1 MTFTETFLFI
11 CVIVEFICIYIL
23 THDRRWN
30 MEEKTE
36 FMNDKELEMLFQ
48 TNTNNF
54 IAKQRQFNKV
64 NTEFSKKT
72 TTLLKQ
78 LSDDYIQT
86 REEIHKMNSK
96 IDRLTV
102 FLILTLC
109 LLLWSVFIWVTWDIK
124 KLWSLWN
131 VLKEKHMK
139 WF

>member
-1 MTFTETFLFI
+1 
-11 CVIVEFICIYIL
+11 
-23 THDRRWN
+23 
-30 MEEKTE
+30 MEDKTE
-36 FMNDKELEMLFQ
+36 LIGDKELEMLFQ

-54 IAKQRQFNKV
+54 IAKQNKLNKV

-78 LSDDYIQT
+78 ISDDYIQT

-109 LLLWSVFIWVTWDIK
+109 LLLWSLFV
-124 KLWSLWN
+124 
-131 VLKEKHMK
+131 
-139 WF
+139 

>member
-1 MTFTETFLFI
+1 
-11 CVIVEFICIYIL
+11 
-23 THDRRWN
+23 
-30 MEEKTE
+30 MEEKNE

-48 TNTNNF
+48 TSTNNF

-109 LLLWSVFIWVTWDIK
+109 LLLWSVFI
-124 KLWSLWN
+124 
-131 VLKEKHMK
+131 
-139 WF
+139 

>member
-1 MTFTETFLFI
+1 
-11 CVIVEFICIYIL
+11 
-23 THDRRWN
+23 
-30 MEEKTE
+30 MEEKSE

-72 TTLLKQ
+72 TTLLNK

-86 REEIHKMNSK
+86 REEIYKMNSK

-109 LLLWSVFIWVTWDIK
+109 LLLWSLFV
-124 KLWSLWN
+124 
-131 VLKEKHMK
+131 
-139 WF
+139 

>member
-1 MTFTETFLFI
+1 
-11 CVIVEFICIYIL
+11 
-23 THDRRWN
+23 

-54 IAKQRQFNKV
+54 IAKQNKLNKV

-109 LLLWSVFIWVTWDIK
+109 LLLWSLFV
-124 KLWSLWN
+124 
-131 VLKEKHMK
+131 
-139 WF
+139 

>member
-1 MTFTETFLFI
+1 
-11 CVIVEFICIYIL
+11 
-23 THDRRWN
+23 
-30 MEEKTE
+30 MEERTE

-109 LLLWSVFIWVTWDIK
+109 LLLWSVFI
-124 KLWSLWN
+124 
-131 VLKEKHMK
+131 
-139 WF
+139 

>member
-1 MTFTETFLFI
+1 
-11 CVIVEFICIYIL
+11 
-23 THDRRWN
+23 

-36 FMNDKELEMLFQ
+36 LIGDKELEMLFQ

-54 IAKQRQFNKV
+54 IARQRQFNKV

-109 LLLWSVFIWVTWDIK
+109 LLLWSLFV
-124 KLWSLWN
+124 
-131 VLKEKHMK
+131 
-139 WF
+139 

>member
-1 MTFTETFLFI
+1 
-11 CVIVEFICIYIL
+11 
-23 THDRRWN
+23 
-30 MEEKTE
+30 MEEKNE

-96 IDRLTV
+96 NDRLTV

-109 LLLWSVFIWVTWDIK
+109 LLLWSLFV
-124 KLWSLWN
+124 
-131 VLKEKHMK
+131 
-139 WF
+139 

>member
-1 MTFTETFLFI
+1 
-11 CVIVEFICIYIL
+11 
-23 THDRRWN
+23 
-30 MEEKTE
+30 MEEKSE

-54 IAKQRQFNKV
+54 IARQRQFNKV

-109 LLLWSVFIWVTWDIK
+109 LLLWSLFV
-124 KLWSLWN
+124 
-131 VLKEKHMK
+131 
-139 WF
+139 

>member
-1 MTFTETFLFI
+1 
-11 CVIVEFICIYIL
+11 
-23 THDRRWN
+23 
-30 MEEKTE
+30 
-36 FMNDKELEMLFQ
+36 MNDKELEMLFQ

-109 LLLWSVFIWVTWDIK
+109 LLLWSIFV
-124 KLWSLWN
+124 
-131 VLKEKHMK
+131 
-139 WF
+139 

>member
-1 MTFTETFLFI
+1 
-11 CVIVEFICIYIL
+11 
-23 THDRRWN
+23 
-30 MEEKTE
+30 MEEKNE

-54 IAKQRQFNKV
+54 IAKQNKLNKV
-64 NTEFSKKT
+64 NIEFSKKT

-109 LLLWSVFIWVTWDIK
+109 LLLWSVFI
-124 KLWSLWN
+124 
-131 VLKEKHMK
+131 
-139 WF
+139 

>member
-1 MTFTETFLFI
+1 MKDENWTGLE
-11 CVIVEFICIYIL
+11 
-23 THDRRWN
+23 
-30 MEEKTE
+30 
-36 FMNDKELEMLFQ
+36 DKELEMLFQ
-48 TNTNNF
+48 TNTNYF

-109 LLLWSVFIWVTWDIK
+109 LLLWSVFI
-124 KLWSLWN
+124 
-131 VLKEKHMK
+131 
-139 WF
+139 

>member
-1 MTFTETFLFI
+1 
-11 CVIVEFICIYIL
+11 
-23 THDRRWN
+23 

-36 FMNDKELEMLFQ
+36 LIGDKELEMLFQ

-54 IAKQRQFNKV
+54 IAKQSKLNKV

-109 LLLWSVFIWVTWDIK
+109 LLLWSLFV
-124 KLWSLWN
+124 
-131 VLKEKHMK
+131 
-139 WF
+139 

>member
-1 MTFTETFLFI
+1 
-11 CVIVEFICIYIL
+11 
-23 THDRRWN
+23 

-36 FMNDKELEMLFQ
+36 LIGDKELEMLFQ

-54 IAKQRQFNKV
+54 IAKQNKLNKV

-72 TTLLKQ
+72 TTLLKR

-109 LLLWSVFIWVTWDIK
+109 LLLWSLFV
-124 KLWSLWN
+124 
-131 VLKEKHMK
+131 
-139 WF
+139 

>member
-1 MTFTETFLFI
+1 
-11 CVIVEFICIYIL
+11 
-23 THDRRWN
+23 
-30 MEEKTE
+30 MEEKSE

-102 FLILTLC
+102 FLIFTLC
-109 LLLWSVFIWVTWDIK
+109 LLLWSIFV
-124 KLWSLWN
+124 
-131 VLKEKHMK
+131 
-139 WF
+139 

>member
-1 MTFTETFLFI
+1 MKDENWTGLE
-11 CVIVEFICIYIL
+11 
-23 THDRRWN
+23 
-30 MEEKTE
+30 
-36 FMNDKELEMLFQ
+36 DKELEMLFQ

-54 IAKQRQFNKV
+54 IAKQRQFNKL

-96 IDRLTV
+96 IDRLTL

-109 LLLWSVFIWVTWDIK
+109 LLLWSIFV
-124 KLWSLWN
+124 
-131 VLKEKHMK
+131 
-139 WF
+139 

>member
-1 MTFTETFLFI
+1 MKDENWTGLE
-11 CVIVEFICIYIL
+11 
-23 THDRRWN
+23 
-30 MEEKTE
+30 
-36 FMNDKELEMLFQ
+36 DKELEMLFQ

-109 LLLWSVFIWVTWDIK
+109 LLLWSVFILAT
-124 KLWSLWN
+124 
-131 VLKEKHMK
+131 
-139 WF
+139 

>member
-1 MTFTETFLFI
+1 
-11 CVIVEFICIYIL
+11 
-23 THDRRWN
+23 

-96 IDRLTV
+96 IDCLTV

-109 LLLWSVFIWVTWDIK
+109 LLLWSIFV
-124 KLWSLWN
+124 
-131 VLKEKHMK
+131 
-139 WF
+139 

>member
-1 MTFTETFLFI
+1 
-11 CVIVEFICIYIL
+11 
-23 THDRRWN
+23 
-30 MEEKTE
+30 MEEKNE

-109 LLLWSVFIWVTWDIK
+109 LLLWSVFI
-124 KLWSLWN
+124 
-131 VLKEKHMK
+131 
-139 WF
+139 

>member
-1 MTFTETFLFI
+1 
-11 CVIVEFICIYIL
+11 
-23 THDRRWN
+23 

-36 FMNDKELEMLFQ
+36 FMDDKELEMLFQ

-109 LLLWSVFIWVTWDIK
+109 LLLWSVFI
-124 KLWSLWN
+124 
-131 VLKEKHMK
+131 
-139 WF
+139 

>member
-1 MTFTETFLFI
+1 
-11 CVIVEFICIYIL
+11 
-23 THDRRWN
+23 
-30 MEEKTE
+30 MEEKSE
-36 FMNDKELEMLFQ
+36 LMNDKELEMLFQ

-54 IAKQRQFNKV
+54 IARQRQFNKV

-109 LLLWSVFIWVTWDIK
+109 LLLWSVFV
-124 KLWSLWN
+124 
-131 VLKEKHMK
+131 
-139 WF
+139 

>member
-1 MTFTETFLFI
+1 
-11 CVIVEFICIYIL
+11 
-23 THDRRWN
+23 

-54 IAKQRQFNKV
+54 IAKQRQLNKV
-64 NTEFSKKT
+64 NTEFGKKT

-109 LLLWSVFIWVTWDIK
+109 LLLWSVFI
-124 KLWSLWN
+124 
-131 VLKEKHMK
+131 
-139 WF
+139 

>member
-1 MTFTETFLFI
+1 
-11 CVIVEFICIYIL
+11 
-23 THDRRWN
+23 

-102 FLILTLC
+102 FLVLTLC
-109 LLLWSVFIWVTWDIK
+109 LLLWSLFV
-124 KLWSLWN
+124 
-131 VLKEKHMK
+131 
-139 WF
+139 

>member
-1 MTFTETFLFI
+1 
-11 CVIVEFICIYIL
+11 
-23 THDRRWN
+23 
-30 MEEKTE
+30 MEEKNE

-109 LLLWSVFIWVTWDIK
+109 LLLWSIFV
-124 KLWSLWN
+124 
-131 VLKEKHMK
+131 
-139 WF
+139 

>member
-1 MTFTETFLFI
+1 MKDENWTGLE
-11 CVIVEFICIYIL
+11 
-23 THDRRWN
+23 
-30 MEEKTE
+30 
-36 FMNDKELEMLFQ
+36 DKELEMLFQ

-109 LLLWSVFIWVTWDIK
+109 LLLWSIFI
-124 KLWSLWN
+124 
-131 VLKEKHMK
+131 
-139 WF
+139 

>member
-1 MTFTETFLFI
+1 
-11 CVIVEFICIYIL
+11 
-23 THDRRWN
+23 

-36 FMNDKELEMLFQ
+36 FMSDKELEMLFQ

-54 IAKQRQFNKV
+54 IAKQNKLNKV

-109 LLLWSVFIWVTWDIK
+109 LLLWSVFI
-124 KLWSLWN
+124 
-131 VLKEKHMK
+131 
-139 WF
+139 

>member
-1 MTFTETFLFI
+1 MKDENWTGLE
-11 CVIVEFICIYIL
+11 
-23 THDRRWN
+23 
-30 MEEKTE
+30 
-36 FMNDKELEMLFQ
+36 DKELEMLFQ

-54 IAKQRQFNKV
+54 IAKQREFNKV

-109 LLLWSVFIWVTWDIK
+109 LLLWSVFI
-124 KLWSLWN
+124 
-131 VLKEKHMK
+131 
-139 WF
+139 

>member
-1 MTFTETFLFI
+1 
-11 CVIVEFICIYIL
+11 
-23 THDRRWN
+23 
-30 MEEKTE
+30 MEEKNE

-54 IAKQRQFNKV
+54 IARQRQFNKV

-86 REEIHKMNSK
+86 RKEIHKMNSK
-96 IDRLTV
+96 IDRLTL

-109 LLLWSVFIWVTWDIK
+109 LLLWSLFV
-124 KLWSLWN
+124 
-131 VLKEKHMK
+131 
-139 WF
+139 

>member
-1 MTFTETFLFI
+1 
-11 CVIVEFICIYIL
+11 
-23 THDRRWN
+23 
-30 MEEKTE
+30 MEEKNE
-36 FMNDKELEMLFQ
+36 FMSDKELEMLFQ

-64 NTEFSKKT
+64 NTEFGKKT

-109 LLLWSVFIWVTWDIK
+109 LLLWSLFV
-124 KLWSLWN
+124 
-131 VLKEKHMK
+131 
-139 WF
+139 

>member
-1 MTFTETFLFI
+1 
-11 CVIVEFICIYIL
+11 
-23 THDRRWN
+23 

-86 REEIHKMNSK
+86 REEIHKMNAK

-109 LLLWSVFIWVTWDIK
+109 LLLWSVFI
-124 KLWSLWN
+124 
-131 VLKEKHMK
+131 
-139 WF
+139 

>member
-1 MTFTETFLFI
+1 
-11 CVIVEFICIYIL
+11 
-23 THDRRWN
+23 

-78 LSDDYIQT
+78 LSDDYIQA

-109 LLLWSVFIWVTWDIK
+109 LLLWSLFV
-124 KLWSLWN
+124 
-131 VLKEKHMK
+131 
-139 WF
+139 

>member
-1 MTFTETFLFI
+1 
-11 CVIVEFICIYIL
+11 
-23 THDRRWN
+23 

-72 TTLLKQ
+72 TALLKQ

-109 LLLWSVFIWVTWDIK
+109 LLLWSVFI
-124 KLWSLWN
+124 
-131 VLKEKHMK
+131 
-139 WF
+139 

>member
-1 MTFTETFLFI
+1 
-11 CVIVEFICIYIL
+11 
-23 THDRRWN
+23 
-30 MEEKTE
+30 MEDKTE
-36 FMNDKELEMLFQ
+36 LIGDKELEMLFQ

-54 IAKQRQFNKV
+54 IAKQNKLNKV

-72 TTLLKQ
+72 TTLLKR

-109 LLLWSVFIWVTWDIK
+109 LLLWSLI
-124 KLWSLWN
+124 
-131 VLKEKHMK
+131 
-139 WF
+139 

>member
-1 MTFTETFLFI
+1 
-11 CVIVEFICIYIL
+11 
-23 THDRRWN
+23 

-64 NTEFSKKT
+64 NTEFSKKI

-109 LLLWSVFIWVTWDIK
+109 LLLWSVFI
-124 KLWSLWN
+124 
-131 VLKEKHMK
+131 
-139 WF
+139 

>member
-1 MTFTETFLFI
+1 MKDENWTGLE
-11 CVIVEFICIYIL
+11 
-23 THDRRWN
+23 
-30 MEEKTE
+30 
-36 FMNDKELEMLFQ
+36 DKELEMLFQ

-96 IDRLTV
+96 IDCLTV

-109 LLLWSVFIWVTWDIK
+109 LLLWSVFI
-124 KLWSLWN
+124 
-131 VLKEKHMK
+131 
-139 WF
+139 

>member
-1 MTFTETFLFI
+1 
-11 CVIVEFICIYIL
+11 
-23 THDRRWN
+23 

-54 IAKQRQFNKV
+54 IAKQTQFNKV

-109 LLLWSVFIWVTWDIK
+109 LLLWSVFI
-124 KLWSLWN
+124 
-131 VLKEKHMK
+131 
-139 WF
+139 

>member
-1 MTFTETFLFI
+1 
-11 CVIVEFICIYIL
+11 
-23 THDRRWN
+23 

-36 FMNDKELEMLFQ
+36 FMSDKELEMLFQ

-54 IAKQRQFNKV
+54 IAKQRHFNKV

-86 REEIHKMNSK
+86 RKEIHKMNSK

-109 LLLWSVFIWVTWDIK
+109 LLLWSLFV
-124 KLWSLWN
+124 
-131 VLKEKHMK
+131 
-139 WF
+139 

>member
-1 MTFTETFLFI
+1 
-11 CVIVEFICIYIL
+11 
-23 THDRRWN
+23 

-54 IAKQRQFNKV
+54 IARQRQFNKV

-109 LLLWSVFIWVTWDIK
+109 LLLWSVFI
-124 KLWSLWN
+124 
-131 VLKEKHMK
+131 
-139 WF
+139 

>member
-1 MTFTETFLFI
+1 
-11 CVIVEFICIYIL
+11 
-23 THDRRWN
+23 
-30 MEEKTE
+30 MEENE
-36 FMNDKELEMLFQ
+36 ALSDKELEMLFQ

-54 IAKQRQFNKV
+54 IAKQNKLNKV

-109 LLLWSVFIWVTWDIK
+109 LLLWSLFV
-124 KLWSLWN
+124 
-131 VLKEKHMK
+131 
-139 WF
+139 